1 MEEKNTKINPKYIA
15 VIAVIVLVAIVA
27 VFMSKSENTKTV
39 EKNAVYVKNNK
50 LYMNKDGNDF
60 VLADDMGYA
69 EGYSTFFFGNG
80 NEYSS
85 DNSVMYFSSEVA
97 LDGTHTISKVDVNFP
112 ENVSVIDTGVLIYN
126 ISSDG
131 SETAYIKATGEKLE
145 LYVSDGE
152 NKYLIRDNVGINDYY
167 FQLSSDGDEIYFVEE
182 MTDGSFNLFEAK
194 TNGEN
199 KKQIAEDIND
209 FAVMAE
215 DELIYTRLKENG
227 EMELFSYQNGKE
239 TFIADEVISVSFFEN
254 NKGFVFIEN
263 NGSEIPIWDIVK
275 DDMAQ
280 TDAVMEPPLF
290 ADYGHQKQDEY
301 LAASYAYDAKKARDL
316 LREEIEEQK
325 TVALGYNLYKYDGK
339 KATILSENVM
349 NIAVFG
355 KNGEYIVIDEVDV
368 SEDGYKVLLS
378 EINDLSN
385 LSYLYAGYENA
396 GSTYVVSED
405 VKAPIETDNVD
416 IESSMYDEKTGKLLF
431 AADVNS
437 QSGAY
442 HPVMVEMNKGEVSK
456 YSYVEDEVNFANF
469 ALDGKLVY
477 VSSGGYLIVVEQQG
491 AVTYDSGVNYMCVDN
506 KNGDV
511 YYINNMETENY
522 TGTLSV
528 LKDGKTTKIDTG
540 VTYVSAVENGKVLY
554 VKNYDETNCIGDLYA
569 YDGSKAYV
577 ISEGISCVMDMN

>member
-1 MEEKNTKINPKYIA
+1 MEETKKINPKYIVA
-15 VIAVIVLVAIVA
+15 ALVIILIAIAAIFVP
-27 VFMSKSENTKTV
+27 KNGKTKTV
-39 EKNAVYVKNNK
+39 EKNPVYVKNNK
-50 LYMNKDGNDF
+50 LYMNKDGKDF
-60 VLADDMGYA
+60 VLAENMGYA

-80 NEYSS
+80 NEYSK
-85 DNSVMYFSSEVA
+85 DNSVMYFSSEVEN
-97 LDGTHTISKVDVNFP
+97 DGTHTISKVDVDSP
-112 ENVSVIDTGVLIYN
+112 ENVTVIDTGVLIYN

-131 SETAYIKATGEKLE
+131 SETAYIKATKDKLE

-152 NKYLIRDNVGINDYY
+152 NKYLIRDDVGITDYY
-167 FQLSSDGDEIYFVEE
+167 FQLSSDGGEIYFVEKTE
-182 MTDGSFNLFEAK
+182 GGSFNLFEAK

-215 DELIYTRLKENG
+215 DELIYTRQKENG

-263 NGSEIPIWDIVK
+263 NGVKTPIWDIVK
-275 DDMAQ
+275 DDTAE
-280 TDAVMEPPLF
+280 TDAAMEPPLF
-290 ADYGHQKQDEY
+290 KDYGHQKQDEY

-325 TVALGYNLYKYDGK
+325 TVVLGYNLYRYENK
-339 KATILSENVM
+339 KATLLSENVM

-355 KNGEYIVIDEVDV
+355 ENGEYIVIDEADV

-385 LSYLYAGYENA
+385 LASLYAGYKNS
-396 GSTYVVSED
+396 GSTYIVSEG

-416 IESSMYDEKTGKLLF
+416 IESSRYDEKTGKLLF
-431 AADVNS
+431 SANVNS

-456 YSYVEDEVNFANF
+456 YSYVEDEVNFSDF

-477 VSSGGYLIVVEQQG
+477 VSSGGYLIVVEQEG
-491 AVTYDSGVNYMCVDN
+491 AVTYDSGVNYMCVDS

-511 YYINNMETENY
+511 YYINNMETESY

-554 VKNYDETNCIGDLYA
+554 VKNYDEAGCIGDLYA
-569 YDGSKAYV
+569 YDGNGAYAV
-577 ISEGISCVMDMN
+577 SEGISCVMDMN